1 MYTTLDIAYNDNSA
15 ELDKMA
21 REINNKKTNLF
32 KSVYN
37 DFENKQK
44 KWENDIIEYNNSYK
58 NPYGH
63 FNSHPD
69 SEKSENSKKSNI
81 SYKNKSKYLYD
92 DSISESTINSKFD
105 SDSDYDFTSNLD
117 SISIDSPS
125 LDSYIDNIK
134 EKSNTQ
140 QKNSI
145 HNFIKTLKHN
155 KKNNKNQNKHN
166 EHLNDDEDIFTH
178 IKYCFECREQLLK
191 YMKNHNH
198 NNTNNNNHNNNNNEN
213 DIFKKIR
220 NTESLFSYFGTLELK
235 EIILIIVL
243 GIVLII
249 ILDFLMR
256 TLQYQN
262 YSQK

>member
-21 REINNKKTNLF
+21 REMNNKKTNLF

-37 DFENKQK
+37 DYENKQK

-58 NPYGH
+58 NPYGY

-69 SEKSENSKKSNI
+69 SDKSDKSDSSISINSSRL
-81 SYKNKSKYLYD
+81 SSNKSH
-92 DSISESTINSKFD
+92 SKSYD
-105 SDSDYDFTSNLD
+105 SDFEDNLD

-125 LDSYIDNIK
+125 LDSYIDNVK
-134 EKSNTQ
+134 EKPE
-140 QKNSI
+140 KRVSI
-145 HNFIKTLKHN
+145 HNFIKKL
-155 KKNNKNQNKHN
+155 KNNKKHHHIQ
-166 EHLNDDEDIFTH
+166 EDDIFTH

-191 YMKNHNH
+191 YMKNHK
-198 NNTNNNNHNNNNNEN
+198 NNDNLNNIDEFDKNIKDNQ
-213 DIFKKIR
+213 
-220 NTESLFSYFGTLELK
+220 SLFSYFGTIQTK
-235 EIILIIVL
+235 EVFIIIIL

-256 TLQYQN
+256 TP
-262 YSQK
+262 YSVL